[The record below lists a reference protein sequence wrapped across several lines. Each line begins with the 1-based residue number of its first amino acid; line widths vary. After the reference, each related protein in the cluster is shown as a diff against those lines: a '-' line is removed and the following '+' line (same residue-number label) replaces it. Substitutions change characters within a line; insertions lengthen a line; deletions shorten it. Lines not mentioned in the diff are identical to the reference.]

1 MQIGLYNCKE
11 VAIKEL
17 NFDLNF
23 NPNQLISLLKEI
35 SIMSYCNHKHIGNIL
50 AIILIQKTQKY
61 ELFNQNFTKHYR

>member
-50 AIILIQKTQKY
+50 AIY
-61 ELFNQNFTKHYR
+61 FNPKNAKV